1 MAETIKEFLVGLGY
15 SVDGASESK
24 FLNSVGSA
32 TKTVGYLGLSV
43 TAAATA
49 VGAAVTKIAANFD
62 TIYYTAQRTQASV
75 QNLKSVGYAVAQLG
89 GSYSGALASIE
100 NFAQKMRSNPG
111 IESLANKLGVAT
123 RENGKLRETTSI
135 VQDLTKA
142 LAKRPPHIA
151 LQYLDLFGIDERT
164 YNAMRSGDFQKFADE
179 YAEKS
184 RRLGVDQKKA
194 AEIGRDL
201 TRAWYALGATG
212 ELIGAKLEQ
221 TLGRSMA
228 SFVKDIDDF
237 LIKNAGAIVSFF
249 TKLGEVVGELSSAF
263 KTVVTTLTPLWEG
276 FDELAKRFTG
286 QHGLTLLV
294 EGFIALK
301 LATWLWGVAAA
312 ITGVGSAA
320 GGAMMGGAL
329 ARFFGL
335 LGAVG
340 LGAAG
345 VAGLGY
351 GAYAL
356 NESDKDFHARKNAIE
371 RPGGRN
377 PFAAIDER
385 DAKRYPKD
393 TRSLWEK
400 RPQWM
405 GGKPAPAAEAAA
417 GTSISRYG
425 SGGRRAR
432 ITPEQAGEMR
442 SGIEQSA
449 KDLGISAE
457 DLATVISYETG
468 GTMHP
473 WQKGPKTQ
481 WGQHRGLIQWGEP
494 QARKYGVDEN
504 TSITDQM
511 KAVTRYL
518 RDRGVRPGHG
528 ILDVYSAINAGYVGK
543 YGASD
548 AANGGAPGTVADKVR
563 TMGAHRAALNKLGQL
578 SAGGAYSP
586 PYNPFSGL
594 NAGSLATAQ
603 SNAALIGNG
612 IQPGSTPALGTGAAT
627 DASTNVEMN
636 QRTEI
641 TVLGGSDPV
650 ATAGAVGDAQRGV
663 NGGLLRNMTGAVR

>member
-237 LIKNAGAIVSFF
+237 LLKNADAIVAFF
-249 TKLGEVVGELSSAF
+249 AKLGEVTGQLSTAF
-263 KTVVTTLTPLWEG
+263 KTVVTALTPLWEG

-286 QHGLTLLV
+286 QHGLTVLV

-312 ITGVGSAA
+312 ITGVGAAA
-320 GGAMMGGAL
+320 GGALLGGGL

-335 LGAVG
+335 LTGVGAFALG
-340 LGAAG
+340 MTPSTANGGEDAEIARRRANGTWGSTPNDGAARPQRQKDNSWTG
-345 VAGLGY
+345 RLKRWWSGDKGQGTTSSAIPVEGRALLDTIASTEANSYNVRYGGQKFDSYTDHPRQGATITSGPNAGKQSTAAGRYQFLAATWDSQAKKLG
-351 GAYAL
+351 L
-356 NESDKDFHARKNAIE
+356 KDFSPASQDI
-371 RPGGRN
+371 
-377 PFAAIDER
+377 AAYDL
-385 DAKRYPKD
+385 AKTVYRQS
-393 TRSLWEK
+393 TGRSL
-400 RPQWM
+400 
-405 GGKPAPAAEAAA
+405 EADLKSDDPKVIAGIGSALA
-417 GTSISRYG
+417 GTWTSLPG
-425 SGGRRAR
+425 
-432 ITPEQAGEMR
+432 
-442 SGIEQSA
+442 GIEQ
-449 KDLGISAE
+449 
-457 DLATVISYETG
+457 
-468 GTMHP
+468 
-473 WQKGPKTQ
+473 
-481 WGQHRGLIQWGEP
+481 GQNSGRFNRSFNRFL
-494 QARKYGVDEN
+494 
-504 TSITDQM
+504 
-511 KAVTRYL
+511 
-518 RDRGVRPGHG
+518 DRQ
-528 ILDVYSAINAGYVGK
+528 
-543 YGASD
+543 
-548 AANGGAPGTVADKVR
+548 
-563 TMGAHRAALNKLGQL
+563 RAASQPAVPADQG
-578 SAGGAYSP
+578 SPFIGAFDP
-586 PYNPFSGL
+586 KAFANVQ
-594 NAGSLATAQ
+594 A
-603 SNAALIGNG
+603 NAALIGGGGSAGTTPPIG
-612 IQPGSTPALGTGAAT
+612 IGASSGN
-627 DASTNVEMN
+627 STNVEMN

-641 TVLGGSDPV
+641 TVLGGSDPS
-650 ATAGAVGDAQRGV
+650 ATASAVGDAQKGV